1 MQKPLFLLLS
11 AFTLLATTHVAS
23 APTATPGITAC
34 QANELARIRHSVI
47 SDELIRLEVTC
58 LKTREADI
66 RQEKRA
72 AKSDGVVTRD
82 ERQDIR
88 QDERQTSR
96 AIYRQKYDGQ
106 EQWPRTVLR

>member
-1 MQKPLFLLLS
+1 M
-11 AFTLLATTHVAS
+11 AR
-23 APTATPGITAC
+23 
-34 QANELARIRHSVI
+34 QANERARIRHGVI
-47 SDELIRLEVTC
+47 SYELIRPEVTC
-58 LKTREADI
+58 SKTHEADI

-106 EQWPRTVLR
+106 EQ